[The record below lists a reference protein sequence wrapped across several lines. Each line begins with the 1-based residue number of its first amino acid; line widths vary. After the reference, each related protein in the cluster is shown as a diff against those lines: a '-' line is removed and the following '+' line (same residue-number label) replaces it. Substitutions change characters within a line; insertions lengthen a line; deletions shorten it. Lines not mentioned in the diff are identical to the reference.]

1 MMPNKIGFIDSGIGG
16 LNILKKYLEKRPN
29 NEYIY
34 FGDTLHLP
42 YGDKSKEELIGYA
55 TKIIDFLIVNGVK
68 TVVLACG
75 TLCSVAYDDLV
86 KKYPDIKIINII
98 DNTCKYLN
106 KSSYKN
112 IGLIATENTIKMKR
126 FNNKLNKHII
136 SKSTPMLV
144 PIIENR
150 EVDKYNYYIDYYLK
164 DMKHVDALILG
175 CTHYIVLKDAIKEY
189 IQKPIIDMSLFIS
202 DEIDEIGFK
211 SLTLYFSKIT
221 PNLVINIKDLLGDIA
236 IKEISL

>member
-16 LNILKKYLEKRPN
+16 LNILKKYLEEKPN
-29 NEYIY
+29 NDYIY

-42 YGDKSKEELIGYA
+42 YGNKPREELMGYA
-55 TKIIDFLIVNGVK
+55 TKIIDFLIDNGVK
-68 TVVLACG
+68 TVILACG
-75 TLCSVAYDDLV
+75 TLCSVCYDDLV
-86 KKYPDIKIINII
+86 KKYPDIKIVNII

-136 SKSTPMLV
+136 SKSTPMFV

-150 EVDKYNYYIDYYLK
+150 EFDKYDYYIDYYLK
-164 DMKHVDALILG
+164 DLKDVDALILG
-175 CTHYIVLKDAIKEY
+175 CTHYTILKDVIKKYFE
-189 IQKPIIDMSLFIS
+189 KSIIDMSDYIS
-202 DEIDEIGFK
+202 KEIGN
-211 SLTLYFSKIT
+211 SGNSSVRLCFSKLT
-221 PNLVINIKDLLGDIA
+221 SNLIINIYEIIGDYPVE
-236 IKEISL
+236 EINF